1 MVYPVDGGSAVT
13 YRQTPEINQSDVD
26 HAVRKASFAIPLNH
40 SSLADALR
48 DPSLNQAERDQ
59 VIQRVAHDKNL
70 DVRFYAN
77 DGYRF
82 RNEDFAALTADQR
95 VIADAVQDAYADGAI
110 NADDLVH
117 IADVPNGIGNGAQR
131 FLDVLGQSG
140 TARTPGSAAEA
151 LADKLWA
158 RNGND
163 GTDRASAA
171 LFYSSDPAMM
181 SRNLDTPD
189 KRASA
194 FESLVKFN
202 ETAAY
207 DKMPGAQ
214 GSVWKSEALG
224 GAGRLFTAHSQEF
237 IDRYTSVTPQHGA
250 QTEVLAKFVS
260 QTVLN
265 PDAQGIWMDRR
276 QDLVPAVQNAFGNAA
291 DTFLARAEAA
301 PKGSVARSDA
311 LEQFGRLTASISG
324 GTALALKNYS
334 DKVMA
339 NEESKKAFT
348 DLVGSLTGKVVKID
362 TPVGNPA
369 EDVAGALAG
378 KLYDALVEAPK
389 RPDAAMAGVLYD
401 QYTSRIAQLRN
412 DTGDPTMSA
421 DFNSGYAAELLNLQQ
436 NLNVNLGGYPK

>member
-1 MVYPVDGGSAVT
+1 MVYPVESGSAVA
-13 YRQTPEINQSDVD
+13 YRQTPDINQTDID
-26 HAVRKASFAIPLNH
+26 NALRQVRADIPLNR
-40 SSLADALR
+40 SALADQLR
-48 DPSLNQAERDQ
+48 NPNLNQAERDK
-59 VIQRVAHDKNL
+59 VIQTLARDNNQL
-70 DVRFYAN
+70 LRFYAN
-77 DGYRF
+77 DASRLRDSDY
-82 RNEDFAALTADQR
+82 AQLTTDEQT
-95 VIADAVQDAYADGAI
+95 IADAVQTAYGDGAI
-110 NADDLVH
+110 NADDLVR
-117 IADVPNGIGNGAQR
+117 IADVNQVGNGGQR
-131 FLDVLGQSG
+131 FLSILGQSG
-140 TARTPGSAAEA
+140 NARVPGGAAEA
-151 LADKLWA
+151 LADKLWE

-171 LFYSSDPAMM
+171 IFYSSDPAMM

-207 DKMPGAQ
+207 NKVPGPMS
-214 GSVWKSEALG
+214 GIWKSEALG
-224 GAGRLFTAHSQEF
+224 GAGRIFTSHSQEL

-250 QTEVLAKFVS
+250 QTEVLSKFVS

-276 QDLVPAVQNAFGNAA
+276 QDLVPAVKNAFGYAA
-291 DTFLARAEAA
+291 DTFLARAKAA
-301 PKGSVARSDA
+301 PTGSLERGDA

-348 DLVGSLTGKVVKID
+348 DLVGSLTGKVIKID

-369 EDVAGALAG
+369 EKAASALAG
-378 KLYDALVEAPK
+378 KLYDAMVKAPD
-389 RPDAAMAGVLYD
+389 RPDAALAGVLYD
-401 QYTSRIAQLRN
+401 QYTSRIAQLRA
-412 DTGDPTMSA
+412 DTGDPSMSA